1 VELGIVNP
9 PLIYGGDGNGNG
21 VSVELDAAILS
32 PDTLA
37 DLAASARRNKRVGL
51 VCIKNSG
58 AIRQEV
64 MKSLAEIMG
73 ERVVFC
79 F

>member
-1 VELGIVNP
+1 VNP
-9 PLIYGGDGNGNG
+9 PLIYGGDSNGNG

-32 PDTLA
+32 SDVLA
-37 DLAASARRNKRVGL
+37 DLAVSARRNKRVGL

-58 AIRQEV
+58 RIREEV
-64 MKSLAEIMG
+64 MKSLTEIMG

>member
-1 VELGIVNP
+1 MNP

-21 VSVELDAAILS
+21 VSLELDAAILS
-32 PDTLA
+32 SDVLS
-37 DLAASARRNKRVGL
+37 DLAVSAKRNKRVGL

-58 AIRQEV
+58 AMRKEV